1 MPLDTSSNLVH
12 MCSSI
17 FSLFISLIHT
27 LSLFH
32 LFTHPL
38 SLIHS
43 HFIFYL
49 LSLFNSHTSFHSLT
63 EIQKLAFFIA
73 VQIQTSPIPSS
84 SSSLSALS
92 STSTSSEDSGSQVIP
107 LISAQCAFT
116 EAVSQRKVLDL
127 RRWYAIVFL
136 LSFVV
141 LF

>member
-1 MPLDTSSNLVH
+1 MFKHLLPLYFAHSHT
-12 MCSSI
+12 
-17 FSLFISLIHT
+17 FSFFTCLPTHYL
-27 LSLFH
+27 
-32 LFTHPL
+32 LFTH
-38 SLIHS
+38 
-43 HFIFYL
+43 IFFFYS